1 MEKPILGIDIGGSGI
16 KGAIVDI
23 KTGEFQTD
31 RLKIDTPKP
40 ATPEAIA
47 DTVKEM
53 VTRLDYSGHIGCG
66 FPAIMKDGVA
76 CSATNIDKSWI
87 GTNAEKLFSHKTG
100 CKVFVA
106 NDADVAGLAE
116 HKLGFAADTK
126 GTAILLTLGT
136 GIGSALI
143 YNGELVP
150 NTEFGHLIFKNGE
163 IAEIYAANSAR
174 ERENLTWEQYGKRL
188 DEFLHHLDFLFS
200 PDLFILGGGI
210 SKSFDEYMPY
220 FTLKTKVV
228 PSKFQNKSGIIG
240 AAIYAHKHIL

>member
-1 MEKPILGIDIGGSGI
+1 MDKHILGIDIGGSGI

-23 KTGEFQTD
+23 TTGDFKTD

-40 ATPEAIA
+40 ATPKAVA
-47 DTVKEM
+47 DTLKKM
-53 VTRLDYSGHIGCG
+53 VDQLDYKGRIGCG
-66 FPAIMKDGVA
+66 FPAIMKHGVA
-76 CSATNIDKSWI
+76 CSASNIDKSWI
-87 GTNAEKLFSHKTG
+87 GTNAEQVFSDATD

-116 HKLGFAADTK
+116 HKLGYAADTK

-150 NTEFGHLIFKNGE
+150 NTELGHVIFKHGE
-163 IAEIYAANSAR
+163 IAELYAANSVR
-174 ERENLTWEQYGKRL
+174 EKEGLSWKEYGHRL
-188 DEFLHHLDFLFS
+188 NEFLHHLDFLFS
-200 PDLFILGGGI
+200 PDLFIIGGGI
-210 SKSFDEYMPY
+210 SKVFDNYEPY
-220 FTLKTKVV
+220 FDLETKVV

-240 AAIYAHKHIL
+240 AAIYAHKHDL